1 MSLRQ
6 VNNDDFPA
14 IPGNFIDALQNKN
27 STYNGIPISS
37 NNLREL
43 LARGPVAAAEMFK
56 IIIETLFSCCFSHSG
71 SPVCKKKT
79 MPSPDRPIGIF

>member
-43 LARGPVAAAEMFK
+43 LARGPVADAVMFK
-56 IIIETLFSCCFSHSG
+56 IIIETLFSVVLSTPAHQF
-71 SPVCKKKT
+71 VKKKQCHHPT
-79 MPSPDRPIGIF
+79 DL